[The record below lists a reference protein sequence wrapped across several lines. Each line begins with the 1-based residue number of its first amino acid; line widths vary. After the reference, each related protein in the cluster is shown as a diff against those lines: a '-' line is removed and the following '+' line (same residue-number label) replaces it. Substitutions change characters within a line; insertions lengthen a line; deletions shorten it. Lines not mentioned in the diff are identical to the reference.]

1 MPEKIL
7 WLLAGVAGIVL
18 LVAALRQE
26 PDQVEKTGQALE
38 PSPSLQGPIR
48 VEVLNGCG
56 VPQIAARLTRKARA
70 LGLAVHPVEER
81 VPVLLHGPLA
91 AEQLRRD
98 CGVDDPDVLE
108 AVRWHSIA
116 CAGMGE
122 VGLVVFLADKL
133 EPGKAGASSYL
144 RRAAEL
150 AQESLDE
157 AVWYCLTAEMGRLL
171 ERGGLLH
178 PSSVEA
184 RNDLIMRLGAG
195 DR

>member
-1 MPEKIL
+1 MVSVPSSLHDIINGL
-7 WLLAGVAGIVL
+7 PDGLQRHLYGTRDTALDLARRFGVDAAKVEL
-18 LVAALRQE
+18 AALGHDLYRAVDDAQLLIE
-26 PDQVEKTGQALE
+26 
-38 PSPSLQGPIR
+38 
-48 VEVLNGCG
+48 
-56 VPQIAARLTRKARA
+56 ARA

-150 AQESLDE
+150 AQESLEE
-157 AVWYCLTAEMGRLL
+157 AVLYCLTAEMGRLL

-178 PSSVEA
+178 PASVEA
-184 RNDLIMRLGAG
+184 RNDLTMRLGAG